1 MARNQSIR
9 RKKEQRGVWF
19 ADVTTTNYLPV
30 IFLPSV
36 SHRLSRPLRL
46 LCANRGHVPPCR
58 APPHPPPFHT
68 GNRKTA

>member
-30 IFLPSV
+30 IFPPKRLPPALTTS
-36 SHRLSRPLRL
+36 
-46 LCANRGHVPPCR
+46 
-58 APPHPPPFHT
+58 
-68 GNRKTA
+68 